1 MIPIAVVTD
10 DEEYVARLREW
21 CGSSFLFT
29 RLTIA
34 RAERE
39 RIMSDLGAMSPTI
52 IIAGPTPDGDELE
65 ALVGNLERGTSRAS
79 VLAVCRPGQNLV
91 DYFRAGAD
99 EAIRSDAL
107 ADEISSAIRRTVE
120 KSRRRSGSPA
130 STTNEEL
137 DGRLLVVLCPKG
149 GVGKTTVSTNLA
161 VTLAQAHPGEVALV
175 DLDLQFGD
183 ASLVLN
189 LDVENTI
196 ADVGV
201 DGVVDVRALKVS
213 LTQHPSGLYVLAAPK
228 DLASAGDLT
237 AAQLKAII
245 VRLVEQ
251 FPMVIVD
258 TAAGIDDATVAAAEQ
273 ATDFMFVTTTDITS
287 VRCTTRLIDGLD
299 KLGLTTQRRHAVLN
313 RANSHLGLG
322 MEDIERA
329 IGMPITAT
337 IPSSTVMAGAAN
349 QGVDLREVNPRD
361 KALKALTDLAEH
373 FLPSGSPEFS
383 DDDPNDQHHQ
393 QNHRRWW
400 R

>member
-1 MIPIAVVTD
+1 MIPVAVVTD
-10 DEEYVARLREW
+10 DEDYVARLREW
-21 CGSSFLFT
+21 CGKSFLFT

-34 RAERE
+34 RSERE
-39 RIMSDLGAMSPTI
+39 RVIGDLVAMSPTV
-52 IIAGPTPDGDELE
+52 IIAGPTGDADELR
-65 ALVGNLERGTSRAS
+65 ALVTSLDRGSSRAS

-107 ADEISSAIRRTVE
+107 GDEITTAIRQTVDRT
-120 KSRRRSGSPA
+120 RRRSGAGSV
-130 STTNEEL
+130 STGDEVS
-137 DGRLLVVLCPKG
+137 GRLLVVLCPKG

-161 VTLAQAHPGEVALV
+161 VSLALAHPGEVALV

-189 LDVENTI
+189 LEVDNTI
-196 ADVGV
+196 ADVGL

-237 AAQLKAII
+237 VAQLKAII

-258 TAAGIDDATVAAAEQ
+258 TAAGIDDATLAAAEQ
-273 ATDFMFVTTTDITS
+273 ATDFLFVTTTDITS
-287 VRCTTRLIDGLD
+287 IRCTTRLIDGLD
-299 KLGLTTQRRHAVLN
+299 KLGLTTQRRHAVIN
-313 RANSHLGLG
+313 RANSHLGVAI
-322 MEDIERA
+322 EDIEGA
-329 IGMPITAT
+329 IGMPITGT

-349 QGVDLREVNPRD
+349 QRVDLREVNPRD
-361 KALKALTDLAEH
+361 KALKAVTDLAEH
-373 FLPSGSPEFS
+373 FLRPDGPELQAE
-383 DDDPNDQHHQ
+383 DPNE
-393 QNHRRWW
+393 RRWW

>member
-1 MIPIAVVTD
+1 MIPVAIVTD
-10 DEEYVARLREW
+10 DEDYVARLREW
-21 CGSSFLFT
+21 CGKSFLFT

-34 RAERE
+34 RSERE
-39 RIMSDLGAMSPTI
+39 RIIGDLGAMSPTI
-52 IIAGPTPDGDELE
+52 VIAGPTGDADELR
-65 ALVGNLERGTSRAS
+65 ALVTSLDRSGSKAS

-91 DYFRAGAD
+91 DYFRAGAA

-107 ADEISSAIRRTVE
+107 ADEITVALRQTVDR
-120 KSRRRSGSPA
+120 SRRRAGSTSSSA
-130 STTNEEL
+130 VDEEVH
-137 DGRLLVVLCPKG
+137 GRLVVVLCPKG

-161 VTLAQAHPGEVALV
+161 VSLALAHPGEVALV

-189 LDVENTI
+189 LEADNTI

-228 DLASAGDLT
+228 DLTSAGDLT
-237 AAQLKAII
+237 PAQLKAII
-245 VRLVEQ
+245 VRLLEQ

-273 ATDFMFVTTTDITS
+273 ATDFLFVTTTDITS
-287 VRCTTRLIDGLD
+287 IRATTRLIDGLD
-299 KLGLTTQRRHAVLN
+299 KLGLTTQRRHAVIN
-313 RANSHLGLG
+313 RANSHLGLAQ
-322 MEDIERA
+322 EDIERA
-329 IGMPITAT
+329 IGMPITGA

-349 QGVDLREVNPRD
+349 QRVDLREVNPRD

-373 FLPSGSPEFS
+373 FNQAEVPDVPGE
-383 DDDPNDQHHQ
+383 DPQ
-393 QNHRRWW
+393 QRRWW

>member
-1 MIPIAVVTD
+1 MIPVAVVTD
-10 DEEYVARLREW
+10 DEDYVARLREW
-21 CGSSFLFT
+21 CGKSFLFT

-39 RIMSDLGAMSPTI
+39 RVIGDLGAMSPTVI
-52 IIAGPTPDGDELE
+52 VAGPTSDGDELR
-65 ALVGNLERGTSRAS
+65 ALVTSLDRGSSRAS

-91 DYFRAGAD
+91 DFFRAGAD

-107 ADEISSAIRRTVE
+107 GDEITTAIRQTVDR
-120 KSRRRSGSPA
+120 SRRRAGAAPT
-130 STTNEEL
+130 STSEEVS
-137 DGRLLVVLCPKG
+137 GRLLVVLCPKG

-161 VTLAQAHPGEVALV
+161 VSLALAHPGEVALV

-189 LDVENTI
+189 LEVDNTI
-196 ADVGV
+196 ADVGL

-237 AAQLKAII
+237 TAQLKAIT
-245 VRLVEQ
+245 VRLMEQ

-258 TAAGIDDATVAAAEQ
+258 TAAGIDDATIAAAEQ
-273 ATDFMFVTTTDITS
+273 ATDFLFVTTTDITS
-287 VRCTTRLIDGLD
+287 IRCTTRLIDGLD
-299 KLGLTTQRRHAVLN
+299 KLGLTTQRRHAVIN
-313 RANSHLGLG
+313 RANSHLGLAI
-322 MEDIERA
+322 EDIERA
-329 IGMPITAT
+329 IGMPITGT

-349 QGVDLREVNPRD
+349 QRVDLREVNPRD
-361 KALKALTDLAEH
+361 KALKAMTDLAEH
-373 FLPSGSPEFS
+373 FLRPDGVELHT
-383 DDDPNDQHHQ
+383 DDPNE
-393 QNHRRWW
+393 RRWW